1 MAMTSIPTQASSAT
15 TTTSATTC
23 TVCGAALRDEDIR
36 LGQPFITARQLV
48 TTIMTTAVRAP
59 GVLSDLLFKELD
71 QVPYCAECRDELAA
85 KRTGEQLKF
94 LLGVLLIMALVIGVP
109 LYLMIAG

>member
-1 MAMTSIPTQASSAT
+1 MAMTSMDT
-15 TTTSATTC
+15 TLSPAATTSATTC
-23 TVCGAALRDEDIR
+23 TVCGTSLRDEDIR

-48 TTIMTTAVRAP
+48 TTIVTTALRAP

-94 LLGVLLIMALVIGVP
+94 LLSVLLVMALVIGVP
-109 LYLMIAG
+109 IYLMLPG

>member
-1 MAMTSIPTQASSAT
+1 MAMTSINTQVSPAPMT
-15 TTTSATTC
+15 TATTC
-23 TVCGAALRDEDIR
+23 TVCGTALRDDDIK

-48 TTIMTTAVRAP
+48 TTIVTTALRAP

-94 LLGVLLIMALVIGVP
+94 LVGVLLIMALVIGVP
-109 LYLMIAG
+109 LYLMLAG